1 VPVPKEIELK
11 LEVPP
16 ANLPR
21 LAKIPRLRA
30 LKKPAKS
37 ATELSV
43 YFDTDNRK
51 LHKKGLMLRVRRVG
65 DRYLQTIK
73 SAGHSGPFER
83 DEWESEI
90 DGAMPDLRLAHST
103 ALEPLLSRKFCRQLK
118 PIFETRVRRK
128 TYPLTN
134 GGSDIALTLDKGEI
148 DTGDRS
154 RPLCEIELE
163 LKRGDE
169 AELFEVARELTHA
182 LAAQL
187 ALKSKSERGYE
198 LLKGAEAA
206 PVKAAPSDLSP
217 GTSTRDAFKAIGLA
231 CLKQVLD
238 NEPALLAGDPEGV
251 HQMRVGL
258 RRLRAAMS
266 LFADILQDPQTT
278 ALKEELKWLTGELG
292 PAREL
297 EVLVTRVVAPVKRR
311 HSRLQGIS
319 SLSRDLTQQR
329 AAALARAQD
338 AAQSERF
345 RALTLEIARWL
356 EAGQWRR
363 PQDDLVR
370 DRGDVPIE
378 VSAADQLTRR
388 FKKIRKKGKM
398 LTRLDARRRHKLRI
412 QAKKVR
418 YASEFFA
425 GLFPGKKVSKRRDKF
440 LLALEDVQ
448 DCLGDLND
456 IAVHE
461 DRITAIADESRRSQR
476 RRGNP
481 KRAFAAGLLTGREDA
496 RLDAVMENASHAHAA
511 LAKIKPFWR

>member
-1 VPVPKEIELK
+1 MPVPKEIELK
-11 LEVPP
+11 LEIPP

-30 LKKPAKS
+30 LKKTAKS

-90 DGAMPDLRLAHST
+90 DGAMPDLRLAHGT

-128 TYPLTN
+128 TYPLTD
-134 GGSDIALTLDKGEI
+134 GGSDIALTLDKGKI

-154 RPLCEIELE
+154 KPLCEIELE

-198 LLKGAEAA
+198 LLEGADAA

-266 LFADILQDPQTT
+266 LFADILQDPQTA

-311 HSRLQGIS
+311 LSRLQGIS

-329 AAALARAQD
+329 AAARARAQD
-338 AAQSERF
+338 AARSERF

-388 FKKIRKKGKM
+388 FKKIRKLGKM

-425 GLFPGKKVSKRRDKF
+425 GLFPGKKASKRREKF
-440 LLALEDVQ
+440 LSALEDVQ

-461 DRITAIADESRRSQR
+461 DRITAIAAESRRSRR

-496 RLDAVMENASHAHAA
+496 RLDAVMENATHAHAA